1 MALKILSV
9 VGARPNFMKVA
20 AICEAIRGINSLGA
34 AEQIRHV
41 LVHTGQHYDS
51 NMSDS
56 FFNDLELPKPDLCLG
71 VGSASHSAQT
81 ARIMERFEGVV
92 LNEQPQLVL
101 VVGDV
106 NSTAACALVA
116 KKTWCRGDEQG
127 GKDFIPKLAHV
138 EAGLRSF
145 DRTMP
150 EEINRIVTDSI
161 SDYLFTTEESAN
173 QNLLREGIPENR
185 IFFVGNVMIDTLLHH
200 RSKAQESTI
209 LQDLQLADGREVK
222 PYAILTLHRPANV
235 DDKRIFCQLLDA
247 FLDISKHMPVIFP
260 AHPRTLKQIQDQ
272 DLGDYFVDHFVQG
285 PEPWDSRVRIRLV
298 PPLGYFDFLH
308 LMSEAKVVLT
318 DSGGVQEE
326 TTILGV
332 PCITLRECTERPVTL
347 EHGTNVLA
355 GSNPAKIITEFNR
368 LCLAEQKSNRSPHYW
383 DGNAAKRIIK
393 VLINDFCP
401 EQSSVTAG
409 WCLESNSKELIEGR
423 ET

>member
-1 MALKILSV
+1 MVLKILSV
-9 VGARPNFMKVA
+9 VGARPNFMKMA
-20 AICEAIRGINSLGA
+20 AICEAIKGINNLRA
-34 AEQIRHV
+34 AEPIHHV

-71 VGSASHSAQT
+71 VGSASHSVQA
-81 ARIMERFEGVV
+81 ARIMERFETVV
-92 LNEQPQLVL
+92 LNEQPHLVL

-116 KKTWCRGDEQG
+116 KKTWCRGDHG
-127 GKDFIPKLAHV
+127 ATDFVPKLAHV

-185 IFFVGNVMIDTLLHH
+185 IFFVGNVMIDTLLRH

-209 LQDLQLADGREVK
+209 LQDLQLAEEREVK

-235 DDKRIFCQLLDA
+235 DDKQTFCHMLEA
-247 FLDISKHMPVIFP
+247 FLEISKTMPVIFP
-260 AHPRTLKQIQDQ
+260 AHPRTLKRIQDA
-272 DLGDYFVDHFVQG
+272 DLGDYFVDHFIQG

-298 PPLGYFDFLH
+298 PPLGYLDFLH

-318 DSGGVQEE
+318 DSGGIQEE
-326 TTILGV
+326 TTILGI
-332 PCITLRECTERPVTL
+332 PCITLRDSTERPVTV

-355 GSNPAKIITEFNR
+355 GSNPEKIIGEFKSASLN
-368 LCLAEQKSNRSPHYW
+368 EQKANRSPRYW

-393 VLINDFCP
+393 VLVDDFLQ
-401 EQSSVTAG
+401 EQSLISAV
-409 WCLESNSKELIEGR
+409 SDPELGSEDLR
-423 ET
+423 QN